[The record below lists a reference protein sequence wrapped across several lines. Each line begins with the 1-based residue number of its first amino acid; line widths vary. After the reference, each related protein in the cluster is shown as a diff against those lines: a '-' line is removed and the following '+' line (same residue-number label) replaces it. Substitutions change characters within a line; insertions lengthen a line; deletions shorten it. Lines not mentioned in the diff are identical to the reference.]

1 MKNKATV
8 CFKRLQSGEVIGE
21 IIGENREVLISRN
34 FGELANEEI
43 ERGLVVFQAENP
55 NTVILPIKLTG
66 N

>member
-43 ERGLVVFQAENP
+43 ERGVVVFQAENP
-55 NTVILPIKLTG
+55 NTVILPIKLSG